1 MSNLFTWSTSSYST
15 ENPHLCSVWKED
27 RWGQVSCDA
36 TEHVDDG
43 DPEPTR
49 QLLYVPQHRHLEKH
63 WHQAVQD
70 PTHTE
75 TRFIGCS
82 HIKHLLETSSMS
94 VTLTLVTQ
102 HEERERGRVWRTG
115 LGLQDWGKVTS
126 HKRHPCRLPIR
137 QRKAQFRPTAPV
149 VQSVSARCLY
159 DSNLPRLWVWAS
171 PGAGQFCVHNSLF
184 VGMESITIKHSDQ
197 TKRATGKIIL
207 GSFQRYEH

>member
-1 MSNLFTWSTSSYST
+1 MSNLFTWSTSNYST

-75 TRFIGCS
+75 TSFIGCS

-126 HKRHPCRLPIR
+126 HKRHPCRLPVR
-137 QRKAQFRPTAPV
+137 QRKARFRPTAPV

-159 DSNLPRLWVWAS
+159 DSNLRGCEFEPHLEQVNFAFTTVYLLGWNQLR
-171 PGAGQFCVHNSLF
+171 
-184 VGMESITIKHSDQ
+184 TIKHSDQ

-207 GSFQRYEH
+207 G